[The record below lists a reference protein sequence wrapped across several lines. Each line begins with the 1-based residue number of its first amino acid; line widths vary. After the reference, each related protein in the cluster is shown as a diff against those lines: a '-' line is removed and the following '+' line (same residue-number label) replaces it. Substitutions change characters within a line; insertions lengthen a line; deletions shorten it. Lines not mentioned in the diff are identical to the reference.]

1 MKTRILLLAVTC
13 FCVLAGSVNATPFFQ
28 DEQTG
33 EAPEPGKKMNFQ
45 GTLYENG
52 EPVTGERS
60 FTFTIELGDGATWTE
75 THPNVQIV
83 EGLYAVMLGS
93 VTPMPADL
101 FYEFEER
108 DLTISVGNTVLGTTK
123 LLAPFGLNNGRNF
136 STAEFDL
143 VVKSD
148 ADTATLVTRISGMG
162 LTGNR
167 PANAIYAGASTDSTN
182 TAIYARVD
190 AGEENT
196 SFQTGI
202 RSDVVNNGP
211 GWATPIWGVGVG
223 NGGGTTYGI
232 RGEARGIGN
241 GFSAAARGLNFV
253 ESADEPISRYGAL
266 FDTRW
271 GSDTSVPIL
280 GTSYGVSGVARG
292 SEVNYGIYGSAQG
305 PEGSLNY
312 AGFFQGDVKITNS
325 LFLTNDEGFGSEIS
339 TFSVMHRGTDTE
351 VNAMLGNNWIDGGGE
366 QNNRGA
372 LFLFADTVERFNRGG
387 ADIRRV
393 ELRAKDNGWGG
404 SVGALSLRAYD
415 AVKIDADIQTY
426 DGESHFGSLRLDGS
440 TSNNFNFSADG
451 YPDGNLARMTM
462 SGGLAHTD
470 ENNNT
475 YVPELVRLWIE
486 RFNDGTSDDE
496 RAALE
501 LKSAFGNRTTTLNTE
516 ILEFRKSDYTGNFL
530 SMGTNNQGEGNYLP
544 YLNMQGNLQHD
555 DGQGNMYTPTL
566 FNLNIWKSSD
576 TNEQASLNLNSTE
589 GANVN
594 LDVNG
599 LSFNSTDYQ
608 PMSLYSNDTGY
619 GRRNPNL
626 SMTSGV
632 KKDDGNGNF
641 YNPQLAYFGIGTIDD
656 NNDQANLN
664 LSNTLGGNVSLDPNG
679 IGFNAADYQTISL
692 HTYDN
697 GTGRKIPNLSMT
709 SGIQMSD
716 EAGNSYH
723 PEILTLG
730 INTIDQD
737 TDFGSL
743 SLGSTDGRSVGL
755 NRDGLNFGDQTY
767 SPLSLGLSYYDN
779 VIQGAYFR
787 INGSIQRMDEGQ
799 DFSYNPE
806 LISLSTSKYSETNEV
821 GELRLTATD
830 GAIFSIN
837 AYGFSGT
844 VNDLRGRNLN
854 VVNEDDLGVF
864 SVSSYK
870 DESGKT
876 LSNLTLNASVLD
888 DNAGIRQFSSLS
900 VQKAYHEGTP
910 DYGAN
915 FELNGPTTNNFTM
928 GAKFWEDAD
937 LPHFRMTGKA
947 LTDDGNG
954 NTYLQDAVIATVYR
968 QDSGVETGEI
978 NLHGSVANTGIR
990 MYGAY
995 DNENNGTG
1003 TSHIAL
1009 DGNGSYI
1016 YLWGRDGQ
1024 VDASGEMNAAA
1035 FNQTSDARLKKN
1047 VATLTSGLALVNQL
1061 RGVRYNWKDEAKTGN
1076 KVGFIAQE
1084 VEAVLPELVVTKK
1097 DGFKAVN
1104 YAEMSAVLVEAVKE
1118 LSRQID
1124 ELKREN
1130 SDLKA
1135 ELTKADELE
1144 SRLAKIEA
1152 MLAMDDSKETVKA
1165 GQK

>member
-1 MKTRILLLAVTC
+1 MKTKILLLAVTC
-13 FCVLAGSVNATPFFQ
+13 FCLIAGPIQATPFFQ
-28 DEQTG
+28 DGETG
-33 EAPEPGKKMNFQ
+33 EVPEPGKKMNFQ
-45 GTLYENG
+45 GTLFENG

-60 FTFTIELGDGATWTE
+60 FTFTIDLGDGNSWTE
-75 THPNVQIV
+75 THPTVQIV
-83 EGLYAVMLGS
+83 EGLYSVLLGS
-93 VTPMPADL
+93 IDPMPADL

-108 DLTISVGNTVLGTTK
+108 DLTISVGNTVLGKTK

-136 STAEFDL
+136 QTAEFDL

-148 ADTATLVTRISGMG
+148 ADTATLVTRISGIG
-162 LTGNR
+162 LTANK

-182 TAIYARVD
+182 TAIFARVD
-190 AGEENT
+190 AGVDNS

-202 RSDVVNNGP
+202 RSDVVNEGP
-211 GWATPIWGVGVG
+211 GWSTPIWGIGTG

-232 RGEARGIGN
+232 RGEARGNGN
-241 GFSAAARGLNFV
+241 RFSAAARGLNFV

-271 GSDTSVPIL
+271 GSDNTVPIL

-339 TFSVMHRGTDTE
+339 NFSVMHRGSDTE
-351 VNAMLGNNWIDGGGE
+351 VNAMLGNNWIDGGAE

-426 DGESHFGSLRLDGS
+426 DGESHFGSLRIDGS

-530 SMGTNNQGEGNYLP
+530 SMGTNNQGDGIYLP
-544 YLNMQGNLQHD
+544 YMNMQGNLQHD

-589 GANVN
+589 GANAN

-599 LSFNSTDYQ
+599 LSFGNSEYQ
-608 PMSLYSNDTGY
+608 PMSLQNNDTGY
-619 GRRNPNL
+619 GRRSPYL
-626 SMTSGV
+626 RMHSGL

-641 YNPQLAYFGIGTIDD
+641 YNEQLASLGISTLDE
-656 NNDQANLN
+656 NNDRAEMSLR
-664 LSNTLGGNVSLDPNG
+664 STAGRNVSLDPTGLN
-679 IGFNAADYQTISL
+679 FSAVDYQNMTL
-692 HTYDN
+692 NAYPGGFERVNPTL
-697 GTGRKIPNLSMT
+697 RMT
-709 SGIQMSD
+709 SGLMMD
-716 EAGNSYH
+716 DGNGNFYR
-723 PEILTLG
+723 PELVSIG
-730 INTIDQD
+730 INNQD
-737 TDFGSL
+737 ENTDFASL
-743 SLGSTDGRSVGL
+743 SLGSTDNRGIDLGR
-755 NRDGLNFGDQTY
+755 NGLNFNGSGY
-767 SPLSLGLSYYDN
+767 SPMALNIYDDGN
-779 VIQGAYFR
+779 GNLNSSFNITGA
-787 INGSIQRMDEGQ
+787 IQRMDEGQ

-806 LISLSTSKYSETNEV
+806 LVSLSGNRWSDTNEV
-821 GELRLTATD
+821 GELRLSATD
-830 GAIFSIN
+830 GTSFSIN
-837 AYGFSGT
+837 AYGLNGIN
-844 VNDLRGRNLN
+844 NDLRSKNLN
-854 VVNEDDLGVF
+854 IVNDDDTGVI
-864 SVSSYK
+864 SMSSFK
-870 DESGKT
+870 DENDYSYGNF
-876 LSNLTLNASVLD
+876 SLNGSVVD
-888 DNAGIRQFSSLS
+888 PNAGMRQFSQLS
-900 VQKAYHEGTP
+900 VQRAYHEGDT
-910 DYGAN
+910 DFGAN
-915 FELNGPTTNNFTM
+915 FELNGPTTSNFSI

-947 LTDDGNG
+947 MTDDGNG
-954 NTYLQDAVIATVYR
+954 NTYLQDAVVATVYR
-968 QDSGVETGEI
+968 QQSGIETGEI
-978 NLHGSVANTGIR
+978 NLNGSVMNSGIR
-990 MYGAY
+990 MYGAF
-995 DNENNGTG
+995 DNENNGSA

-1009 DGNGSYI
+1009 DGSGNYV

-1024 VDASGEMNAAA
+1024 VEASGEMSASA

-1047 VATLTSGLALVNQL
+1047 VSTLTSGLALVNQL
-1061 RGVRYNWKDEAKTGN
+1061 RGVRYNWKDEAKAGN